1 MASRKMKYKEIKV
14 GMRFSFKRV
23 ITPED
28 GEIFSELTGDFNP
41 LHLDKKFAQK
51 SQFGKNIVHGMLA
64 GSLFSALIVVHCPG
78 RSSLYLSQTLN
89 FKQPIF
95 YGDQLRV
102 VGQVKNKSE
111 PLKIIT
117 LKTEILRGNEAVV
130 TGEAKVKLLD

>member
-1 MASRKMKYKEIKV
+1 
-14 GMRFSFKRV
+14 MRFSFKRV

-64 GSLFSALIVVHCPG
+64 GSLFSALIGVHCPG

-102 VGQVKNKSE
+102 VGQVTNKSE

>member
-64 GSLFSALIVVHCPG
+64 GSLFSALVGVHCPG

-102 VGQVKNKSE
+102 VGQVTNKSE

-130 TGEAKVKLLD
+130 TGEA